1 MQSDLSTRNRFVSF
15 LCIYEEVIRPVGRC
29 VWFSFATLKGTNR
42 KERYSSSIVLNSI
55 HLSIHPSVIFCSSWM
70 GRQLQQ
76 IERYSSSMASL
87 ISSYAGVFA
96 SMTSSAETP
105 AASGEP
111 LTYQVWKAS
120 LFNSKASLTTSFN
133 QQVLRLQLIEAL
145 MTFSP
150 QLSAATTV
158 GVLKMSHLD
167 PMLITDFWP
176 QVVWYQTHSWS
187 FSGCHHNTVTLRWL
201 TFTKPWSCCYLGRAL
216 THWVHVG
223 NPHICLAPLALDI
236 QSSRVQLL
244 SFK

>member
-1 MQSDLSTRNRFVSF
+1 MQSDLSTRNRLVSF

-76 IERYSSSMASL
+76 IERYLSSMASL
-87 ISSYAGVFA
+87 NSPYAGVFA
-96 SMTSSAETP
+96 SVTSSAETP
-105 AASGEP
+105 PCCFRRALDLPSLKG
-111 LTYQVWKAS
+111 LS

-133 QQVLRLQLIEAL
+133 HQVLRLQLIEAL

-150 QLSAATTV
+150 QLSAGTTV

-176 QVVWYQTHSWS
+176 QVVSYQTHS
-187 FSGCHHNTVTLRWL
+187 
-201 TFTKPWSCCYLGRAL
+201 
-216 THWVHVG
+216 
-223 NPHICLAPLALDI
+223 
-236 QSSRVQLL
+236 
-244 SFK
+244 